1 MKEESESKERSK
13 EQKKLL
19 EYEKKENPLN
29 SIEFEDY
36 RESNGCRDA
45 YVNHTNADY
54 EGYSDEYYE
63 WN

>member
-1 MKEESESKERSK
+1 MKEESKSNKRSEEQRKQLKDER
-13 EQKKLL
+13 
-19 EYEKKENPLN
+19 NPLN

-36 RESNGCRDA
+36 RESSGCRDA

-54 EGYSDEYYE
+54 EGYDNEYYE